1 MREALIVWGGWP
13 GHEPE
18 KGARIVE
25 SMLAEE
31 GFKVQIE
38 TSTSAFLNPALPSL
52 SLIVP
57 IYTMAQ
63 IEKPEAIALA
73 SAVESGVG
81 LGGYHGGICQF
92 LMADLSLRPTAY
104 DVKESVLSE
113 MATREK

>member
-18 KGARIVE
+18 KGARIIE
-25 SMLAEE
+25 SMLTEE

-38 TSTSAFLNPALPSL
+38 ASTSAFLNRALPSL

-63 IEKPEAIALA
+63 IEKPQAIASPAPSRAA
-73 SAVESGVG
+73 SGSAAITAAWRTPS
-81 LGGYHGGICQF
+81 
-92 LMADLSLRPTAY
+92 ARRPST
-104 DVKESVLSE
+104 SS
-113 MATREK
+113 